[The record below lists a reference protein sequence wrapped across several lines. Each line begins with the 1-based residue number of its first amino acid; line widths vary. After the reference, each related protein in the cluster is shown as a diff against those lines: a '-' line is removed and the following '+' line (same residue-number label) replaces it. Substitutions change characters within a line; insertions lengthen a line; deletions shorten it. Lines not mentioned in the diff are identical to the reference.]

1 MSREE
6 ASAGRGLPPR
16 PKRQAGTLSYVDL
29 GWMGDTGVVAQQRST
44 FAKLQRERE
53 KKEKA
58 VAKADRRARQAA
70 SAAETSTQELDPEHE
85 AAILAGLAELH
96 AAFEQG
102 SVSIDEF
109 EDRREQ
115 LSRRLQIG

>member
-1 MSREE
+1 M
-6 ASAGRGLPPR
+6 
-16 PKRQAGTLSYVDL
+16 
-29 GWMGDTGVVAQQRST
+29 AQQRST

-70 SAAETSTQELDPEHE
+70 AATETTTPELDPEHE
-85 AAILAGLAELH
+85 ASILAGLAELH
-96 AAFEQG
+96 AEFERG